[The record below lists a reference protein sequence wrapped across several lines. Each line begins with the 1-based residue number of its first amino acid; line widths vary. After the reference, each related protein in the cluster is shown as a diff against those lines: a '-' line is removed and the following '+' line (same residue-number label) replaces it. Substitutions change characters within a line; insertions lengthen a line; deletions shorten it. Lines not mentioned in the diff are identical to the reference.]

1 MLFRAL
7 IPAAA
12 VLLVACSAE
21 KPSAQPDTP
30 AAVSAPVIEIK
41 DAFVVKPAEGRDI
54 AGGGL
59 TVYVTGGPVD
69 LVGATTD
76 AASRVELHTMSMDGG
91 VMQMRQVEKF
101 TAKDGEPLTLK
112 RGADHLML
120 FGFDPAIQEGDK
132 VDLNLEFRDS
142 NGNSQTVVTTADVT
156 GLGD

>member
-1 MLFRAL
+1 MLFRTL

-12 VLLVACSAE
+12 LLLVACSAE
-21 KPSAQPDTP
+21 NSSAQPGTQ
-30 AAVSAPVIEIK
+30 AAAAEPVIEVR
-41 DAFVVKPAEGRDI
+41 DAFIVKPPEGRDV

-76 AASRVELHTMSMDGG
+76 AAARVELHTMSMDGG

-101 TAKDGEPLTLK
+101 TAKDGEPVVLK

-120 FGFDPAIQEGDK
+120 FGFDPTVQEGDK

-142 NGNSQTVVTTADVT
+142 TGKSQTVVTTADVT

>member
-12 VLLVACSAE
+12 LLLVACSAE
-21 KPSAQPDTP
+21 KSSAQPEAP
-30 AAVSAPVIEIK
+30 AAAAAPVIEIR
-41 DAFVVKPAEGRDI
+41 DAFIVKPAEGRDV

-59 TVYVTGGPVD
+59 TAYVTGGPVD

-76 AASRVELHTMSMDGG
+76 AATRVELHTMSMDGG

-101 TAKDGEPLTLK
+101 TAKDGEPIVLK

-142 NGNSQTVVTTADVT
+142 NGNSQTVVATADVT

>member
-1 MLFRAL
+1 MLFRTL

-12 VLLVACSAE
+12 LLLAACSGPAE
-21 KPSAQPDTP
+21 P
-30 AAVSAPVIEIK
+30 AGESVIEVK
-41 DAFVVKPAEGRDI
+41 DAFVVKPAEGRDVA
-54 AGGGL
+54 AGGL
-59 TVYVTGGPVD
+59 KVYVTGAPVD

-76 AASRVELHTMSMDGG
+76 AADRVELHTMSMEDN

-101 TAKDGEPLTLK
+101 TASEGEPIVLK

-120 FGFDPAIQEGDK
+120 FGLDPALQEGDK

-142 NGNSQTVVTTADVT
+142 DGNSQTVVTTAAVT